1 VEIDLSGAL
10 MSQFKKAKKE
20 YEIAKEKKNETVA
33 RKKALECAKL
43 LRELAK
49 YDYYNE
55 KSYLEKAKKWEL
67 VANNIED
74 VFNPPKINKS
84 KPTKSRTSN
93 TSNGQSSH
101 TTEDEVENE
110 IDKFKNYVK
119 NNLIQKSTMKWDD
132 IGGLEEVKK
141 LMMETIVISA
151 LQKPASIQP
160 WKGILLFGPPGT
172 GKTLLASACAG
183 SLEATF
189 FNVKASSVS
198 SKYYGESSKIVSA
211 LYDVAREM
219 HPSIV
224 FIDEIDALTTKR
236 SDGVSEASRR
246 MLSTLLTELDGFQDK
261 GSNRL
266 ILTLSA
272 TNTPWDLDEAV
283 LSRFSRRIYI
293 PLPDT
298 EATKEII
305 KINTKGVKLDVDL
318 DGIADKCVERFYSGR
333 DLKNLCQ
340 DAIWNMIRDVNKDL
354 YKMAN
359 LSYKELKRRK
369 LKTRALTDDDFEEA
383 FKKIKSPLTK
393 SEIEKYEKWG
403 EEFGG

>member
-1 VEIDLSGAL
+1 MDIDLSGAL
-10 MSQFKKAKKE
+10 MPQFKKAKKE
-20 YEIAKEKKNETVA
+20 YKIAKEKKNETIA
-33 RKKALECAKL
+33 RKKALECANL
-43 LRELAK
+43 LTQLAK
-49 YDYYNE
+49 HDRYNE
-55 KSYLEKAKKWEL
+55 KSYLEKAKNWEL
-67 VANNIED
+67 VADNIGEVINPKKVKPKNNWSSTG
-74 VFNPPKINKS
+74 N
-84 KPTKSRTSN
+84 SR
-93 TSNGQSSH
+93 SSH
-101 TTEDEVENE
+101 KLQEEESEDEG
-110 IDKFKNYVK
+110 DKFKNFVK
-119 NNLIQKSTMKWDD
+119 NNLIQKSTMRWGD
-132 IGGLEEVKK
+132 IGGLENVKQ

-183 SLEATF
+183 SLESTF

-211 LYDVAREM
+211 LYDVAREL

-236 SDGVSEASRR
+236 SDGVSEASRK

-261 GSNRL
+261 GSDRL

-293 PLPDT
+293 PLPDM

-318 DGIADKCVERFYSGR
+318 DGIADKCVENLYSGR

-340 DAIWNMIRDVNKDL
+340 DATWNMIREVNKDL

-359 LSYKELKRRK
+359 LSYAELKRRK
-369 LKTRALTDDDFEEA
+369 LKTKSLTNDDFEEA
-383 FKKIKSPLTK
+383 FKKIKSPLSK

-403 EEFGG
+403 DEFGG

>member
-1 VEIDLSGAL
+1 MEIDLSGAL
-10 MSQFKKAKKE
+10 MSQYKRAKRE
-20 YEIAKEKKNETVA
+20 YEIAKGKKNESIA
-33 RKKALECAKL
+33 KKKALECAKL
-43 LRELAK
+43 LREMAK
-49 YDYYNE
+49 YDKYGE
-55 KSYLEKAKKWEL
+55 KRYLEKAKKWEL
-67 VANNIED
+67 VANNIGV
-74 VFNPPKINKS
+74 VFNPPKANKS
-84 KPTKSRTSN
+84 KPKTSRSSN
-93 TSNGQSSH
+93 KTDSKIKG
-101 TTEDEVENE
+101 DEVENE
-110 IDKFKNYVK
+110 IDKFKNFVR
-119 NNLIQKSTMKWDD
+119 NNLIEKSNIKWED
-132 IGGLEEVKK
+132 IGGLEWVKK

-151 LQKPASIQP
+151 LQRPASIQP

-189 FNVKASSVS
+189 FNVKASSVT

-211 LYDVAREM
+211 LYEVAREL

-236 SDGVSEASRR
+236 SEGVSEASRR

-261 GSNRL
+261 GSDRL
-266 ILTLSA
+266 VLTLAA

-293 PLPDT
+293 PLPDKG
-298 EATKEII
+298 ATKEII
-305 KINTKGVKLDVDL
+305 KINTKGLELNINLDE
-318 DGIADKCVERFYSGR
+318 ISERCVERYYSGR

-340 DAIWNMIRDVNKDL
+340 GAIWNMIRDVNKDL

-359 LSYKELKRRK
+359 LSYKELRRRK
-369 LKTRALTDDDFEEA
+369 LKTRPLTDDDFEGA

>member
-1 VEIDLSGAL
+1 MEIDLSGPL
-10 MSQFKKAKKE
+10 MSQFKRAKKE
-20 YEIAKEKKNETVA
+20 YEIAKEKKNESIA

-43 LRELAK
+43 LRQIAK
-49 YDYYNE
+49 YDGYNE
-55 KSYLEKAKKWEL
+55 KSYLEKAKKWEM
-67 VANNIED
+67 VANNIEEA
-74 VFNPPKINKS
+74 VNPSKANKPKSTKKPSSNK
-84 KPTKSRTSN
+84 
-93 TSNGQSSH
+93 QSSPN
-101 TTEDEVENE
+101 TTEDGAEDE
-110 IDKFKNYVK
+110 IDKFKNFVK

-132 IGGLEEVKK
+132 IGGLEEVKQ

-261 GSNRL
+261 GSDRL

-293 PLPDT
+293 PLPDKD
-298 EATKEII
+298 ATKEII
-305 KINTKGVKLDVDL
+305 KINTKGVKLDVNL
-318 DGIADKCVERFYSGR
+318 DDIANKCVERLYSGR

-369 LKTRALTDDDFEEA
+369 LKVRALTDDDFEEA